1 MLPWCRGQSSETF
14 DLGTWVRNPAG
25 APTEY
30 SPMVERLTVVCD
42 RVIGNRRNQLVP
54 SSTLGAPTITRKGS
68 LAWLKRRP
76 AKSVGPRPSQVQILL
91 LAPTRMSC

>member
-1 MLPWCRGQSSETF
+1 
-14 DLGTWVRNPAG
+14 
-25 APTEY
+25 
-30 SPMVERLTVVCD
+30 MVERLTVVCY
-42 RVIGNRRNQLVP
+42 RFNGNRGNQLVP

-91 LAPTRMSC
+91 LAPIRMSC